1 MARSAGRGC
10 AVSSG
15 GCGPHIFLGIALEP
29 IALWAEGKLSPAN
42 VRPTGYL
49 AVAIDSSRGHSVTNA
64 SDILIERLIAWG
76 VDTVFGLP
84 GDGINGVFEALRKNQ
99 EKIRFIHVR
108 HEEAAAF
115 MACAYAKF
123 TGRIGVCI
131 ATSGPGGI
139 HLLNGLYDAKMDQAP
154 VLAITGM
161 QHSDLIGTFTQQDVA
176 LDRLFM
182 DVAVYDERVMSGAH
196 MESVADLAI
205 RSALS
210 QRGVAHI
217 TIPVDVQVQEVKK
230 GRSERNPIHHT
241 SAVPAYFHESPSRV
255 ELEHAADILN
265 RGKKIAILAGQGALH
280 ATEELEET
288 AELLGAP
295 VVKALLGK
303 AAVPDDSP
311 YTTGGIGLLGTEP
324 SQDALEGCDTLLM
337 VGTSFPYI
345 EFLPEPGSVK
355 CVQIE
360 LDPQRISLRYPADVG
375 LVGDAKSCLR
385 ALRPLLQTHE
395 KSFLEKAQQSKAE
408 WQKLMEE
415 RGTRPDKPM
424 KPQVVGWELG
434 KRIPANAIVTSDS
447 GTITTWW
454 ARFVPALRGQMHSCS
469 GNLATMACGLP
480 YAIGAAVAYPDRP
493 VFCIIGDGGLSMLL
507 GELITVAAYKLNIKI
522 LVIKNNTLGQIK
534 WEQMVFL
541 GNPEYACDLYP
552 ADFVAIARGAGID
565 AVHIEDPASC
575 GAQLDGVVSRRE
587 PVLIEAVVDQFT
599 PPMPA
604 KVKASQAMKLGEALV
619 RGEPN
624 RSKIVITN
632 THDKIRELV

>member
-1 MARSAGRGC
+1 
-10 AVSSG
+10 
-15 GCGPHIFLGIALEP
+15 
-29 IALWAEGKLSPAN
+29 
-42 VRPTGYL
+42 
-49 AVAIDSSRGHSVTNA
+49 VTNA
-64 SDILIERLIAWG
+64 SDVLIERLMAWG

-123 TGRIGVCI
+123 TGRLGVCI

-139 HLLNGLYDAKMDQAP
+139 HLLNGLYDAKLDHAP

-161 QHSDLIGTFTQQDVA
+161 QHSDLIGTFTQQDVS
-176 LDRLFM
+176 LDKLFM
-182 DVAVYDERVMSGAH
+182 DVTVYDERVMSGAH

-205 RSALS
+205 RSALTA
-210 QRGVAHI
+210 RGVAHI
-217 TIPVDVQVQEVKK
+217 TIPVDVQVQEMKK
-230 GRSERNPIHHT
+230 GRSERNPVHHT
-241 SAVPAYFHESPSRV
+241 SAVPAFFEQLPSRV

-265 RGKKIAILAGQGALH
+265 RGKKIAILTGQGALH
-280 ATEELEET
+280 ATEELEEI
-288 AELLGAP
+288 AEVLGAP
-295 VVKALLGK
+295 IIKALLGK

-324 SQDALEGCDTLLM
+324 SQDALEGCDTLFM
-337 VGTSFPYI
+337 VGSSFPYI

-355 CVQIE
+355 CVQID

-385 ALRPLLQTHE
+385 ALRPLLQTHDKE
-395 KSFLEKAQQSKAE
+395 FLQKAQQAKAE

-415 RGTRPDKPM
+415 RGTRTDTPM

-434 KRIPANAIVTSDS
+434 KRIPSNAIVTSDS

-454 ARFVPALRGQMHSCS
+454 ARYVPALRGQLHSCS

-480 YAIGAAVAYPDRP
+480 YAIAAAVAYPDRP

-522 LVIKNNTLGQIK
+522 VVIKNNTLGQIK

-565 AVHIEDPASC
+565 AIHIEDPTTC
-575 GAQLDGVVSRRE
+575 GSQLDGVVSRRE

-604 KVKASQAMKLGEALV
+604 KIKASQALKLGEALV

-624 RSKIVITN
+624 RSKIAITN
-632 THDKIRELV
+632 AHDKIRELV